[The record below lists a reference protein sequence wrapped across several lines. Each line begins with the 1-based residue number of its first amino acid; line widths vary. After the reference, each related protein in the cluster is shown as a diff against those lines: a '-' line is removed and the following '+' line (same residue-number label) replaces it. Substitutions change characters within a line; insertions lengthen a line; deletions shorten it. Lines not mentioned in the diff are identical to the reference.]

1 MDLATVSAATRT
13 NRAGTGSASVTVH
26 GQGFGHAAYSGAVRL
41 GGTAC
46 EDTAWESTTA
56 VRCRTSEGTRGT
68 QRVAVTVGERAGT
81 ATEAW
86 SVDLATVSAA
96 TRTNRAGTGSASV
109 TVQGSNLGLADYTSA
124 GRLGGTGC
132 ESTEWWSETSVRC
145 RTTDGARST
154 RRLVMTAGERA
165 GTATDAFSF
174 DRPVISLVS
183 RINHVT
189 TGSVSLTL
197 HGSSFWSLSD
207 ASLRARVESTA
218 CESSVW
224 KSTTTMM
231 CRASSGVGGTRRVF
245 VTVGQS
251 IGSLTEAFSY
261 CVPQISI
268 LSSQNCPAQGNCVVQ
283 IYGSGFGQTDFSTR
297 ARIGRTACIATPW
310 TSESAIMC
318 KIPRGTGVYS
328 SVQVTAA
335 VRPMSTS
342 WAFSFDAPYI
352 APSTIRFADGGGT
365 QVSSREIT
373 LNSTEARVTA
383 SFQGKN
389 FGPYYRD
396 MVVMFGHPA
405 VQFPGGFDAYI
416 CEVEGRSNDS
426 FIECTVPAGIGRH
439 HRFKVLVDRQT
450 AIGTDVL
457 NYPPPILA
465 GGTLRVLG
473 LTDAAEDVTGST
485 TAGGVDVIELTGLNF
500 GPYAV
505 DVDISFGPLPS
516 ASQYLCAVLPNTR
529 GESSNHTTL
538 QCAVPSGVGKSHV
551 FNVTVGRQNAIGTA
565 TFSFP
570 PPRLDTAALEVL
582 GVSGPAK
589 SAVGS
594 TTVGGVDVLRL
605 SGANFGPNPTEV
617 SVTYGHPPDYGD
629 YTCATV
635 AVRGGKTAG
644 GQTVLECFT
653 AAGVGHSLRL
663 RIKVGGQAVVS
674 NDTFSYPAPT
684 LLPGS
689 LRILGSRCTA
699 PDRCY
704 SLTQF
709 PNGLK
714 KLILRST
721 VGDVDAIEVPAPLPH
736 CTLPIASARDLKP
749 LPEPNVRT
757 ELPQKN

>member
-1 MDLATVSAATRT
+1 
-13 NRAGTGSASVTVH
+13 
-26 GQGFGHAAYSGAVRL
+26 
-41 GGTAC
+41 
-46 EDTAWESTTA
+46 
-56 VRCRTSEGTRGT
+56 
-68 QRVAVTVGERAGT
+68 
-81 ATEAW
+81 
-86 SVDLATVSAA
+86 
-96 TRTNRAGTGSASV
+96 
-109 TVQGSNLGLADYTSA
+109 VQGSNLGLADYTSA

-145 RTTDGARST
+145 RTSHGAWST

-736 CTLPIASARDLKP
+736 CTLPIAKQCQRFEAPS
-749 LPEPNVRT
+749 
-757 ELPQKN
+757 